1 MRWMSLKSRR
11 EARDARMQRLADDG
25 QQWSERKQAAGNHIE
40 ALAER
45 QAASE
50 EELSGYQHVPDNL
63 AERRA
68 KLADLLVEAEAT
80 RQKAADALAQA
91 ETKLGDADA
100 RVRETQAATA
110 GERGNASA
118 LGSDAGGQSAA
129 FAGKCPAGAR
139 GVANRAGTG
148 FGSIGS

>member
-1 MRWMSLKSRR
+1 
-11 EARDARMQRLADDG
+11 MQRLADDG

-68 KLADLLVEAEAT
+68 KLADLLVEAEANGKKPPMHW
-80 RQKAADALAQA
+80 RRRKPNWAMPM
-91 ETKLGDADA
+91 
-100 RVRETQAATA
+100 
-110 GERGNASA
+110 RG
-118 LGSDAGGQSAA
+118 
-129 FAGKCPAGAR
+129 
-139 GVANRAGTG
+139 
-148 FGSIGS
+148 